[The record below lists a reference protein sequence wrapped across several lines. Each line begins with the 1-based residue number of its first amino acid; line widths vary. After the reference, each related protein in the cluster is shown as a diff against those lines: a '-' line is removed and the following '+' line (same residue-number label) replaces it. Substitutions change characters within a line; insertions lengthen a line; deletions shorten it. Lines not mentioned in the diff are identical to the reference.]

1 MVSEPLPSQ
10 AAPGPAYAETLRL
23 RQQLAAREEAIRQL
37 TQRIAEEP
45 HVASRDAS
53 ETDQDVLSGALAS
66 GIELQAE
73 IQRLREEAVGR
84 EAVIAALQHQLG
96 VYDRLG
102 LSTAVGGMQ
111 KVWGLLRKP
120 GTRS

>member
-1 MVSEPLPSQ
+1 MVTEPSQ
-10 AAPGPAYAETLRL
+10 PHPAPGPGYAETLRL

-37 TQRIAEEP
+37 TQRITEEP
-45 HVASRDAS
+45 HTGSLDVLES
-53 ETDQDVLSGALAS
+53 DQDVLADALAS

-73 IQRLREEAVGR
+73 IQRLREEAAGR
-84 EAVIAALQHQLG
+84 EAEVAALRHQLG

-102 LSTAVGGMQ
+102 LSTAVGGVQ
-111 KVWGLLRKP
+111 KVRRLLRKS